1 MCTAAKFIYMGK
13 SYSKG
18 PLEVTMSK
26 LTDNNKW
33 GYSTHIQFKLT
44 FKASRALGE
53 QGTVGR
59 VPLLGKD

>member
-1 MCTAAKFIYMGK
+1 
-13 SYSKG
+13 
-18 PLEVTMSK
+18 MSK